1 MTSMHEIDHQLLSK
15 AIDVIGNEKEAVYW
29 LQTPKKALGSQV
41 PIKIAE
47 TDEGKQEVLALLGR
61 IEHGVFS

>member
-1 MTSMHEIDHQLLSK
+1 ML
-15 AIDVIGNEKEAVYW
+15 GNEKDAVHW
-29 LQTPKKALGSQV
+29 LRTPKKALSKQV

>member
-1 MTSMHEIDHQLLSK
+1 MTSMQEIDHQLLSK
-15 AIDVIGNEKEAVYW
+15 AIDVIGNEKGAVHW
-29 LQTPKKALGSQV
+29 LQTPKTALGNQV

-47 TDEGKQEVLALLGR
+47 TDEGKQKVLALLGR